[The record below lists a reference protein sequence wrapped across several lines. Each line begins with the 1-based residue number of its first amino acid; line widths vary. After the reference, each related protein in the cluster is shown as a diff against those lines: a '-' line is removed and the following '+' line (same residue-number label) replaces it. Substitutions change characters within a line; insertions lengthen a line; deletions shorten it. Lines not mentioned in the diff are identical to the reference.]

1 MEDSEMTTAMADKP
15 SRVGSAVAYHPEIRT
30 LGDAPRFHGALRGD
44 ATAFIFGDRH
54 TSYAEFDRHT
64 AQVANGLAAKG
75 LGPGSRIAYLGKNS
89 DSYFE
94 LLFGAFRLGA
104 VMVPVNWRLAKPE
117 IVHIINDAEAGIL
130 FTDDFCAP
138 AVREIADQLTG
149 VRSIIATENDADGWM
164 RYENWRDGQSAEDRP
179 SAVGPGDVAVQLYTS
194 GTTGLPKGVQ
204 LSHHA
209 FYAFNEILA
218 ADPSSLGSD
227 MEWNLWTADDM
238 SMVALPVFHISGTGW
253 GVVGVYVGATT
264 VVLPEFGNAE
274 VIDAIR
280 RFKITKTAL
289 VPATIDMIVNQPDLR
304 PEDFKS
310 MKQFLYGA
318 APIPLHLL
326 EQALAVFDCGF
337 VQMYGLTETCG
348 AVTYLPPEDHVPGNP
363 NLTSAGKPL
372 PGVDVK
378 IVGPDSAAPLPTGEI
393 GEICLRTPAIMCGY
407 WKQESETG
415 RVKDDDGWFRS
426 GDAGSLSEDGYLF
439 IRDRVKDMIVSGGEN
454 VYPAEVEG
462 ALRSHPDI
470 ADISVIGIPDPKWG
484 EAVKAVVVLKQ
495 GATPDPAGI
504 IAHARE
510 RIAGYKLPK
519 SVDFLE
525 ALPRNASGK
534 VLKRELRAA
543 YWAGRDRQVN

>member
-1 MEDSEMTTAMADKP
+1 MITATATPPAGKT
-15 SRVGSAVAYHPEIRT
+15 AAATYHPEIRT
-30 LGDAPRFHGALRGD
+30 LGDAPRFHGQSRGD

-54 TSYAEFDRHT
+54 TSYADFDRHT
-64 AQVANGLAAKG
+64 ARVANGLAAQG
-75 LGPGSRIAYLGKNS
+75 LGPRSRIAYLGKNS
-89 DSYFE
+89 DFYFE

-117 IVHIINDAEAGIL
+117 IVHIIADAEAEIL

-138 AVREIADQLTG
+138 SVHDIADQLTG
-149 VRSIIATENDADGWM
+149 IRLIIATGEGANGWIQ
-164 RYENWRDGQSAEDRP
+164 YETWRDGQSAEDRP
-179 SAVGPGDVAVQLYTS
+179 SAIDPGDVAVQLYTS

-204 LSHHA
+204 LSHQA
-209 FYAFNEILA
+209 FYAFNEMA
-218 ADPSSLGSD
+218 ASEPSSFGAD
-227 MEWNLWTADDM
+227 MDWNMWTADDM
-238 SMVALPVFHISGTGW
+238 SMVALPAFHISGTGW
-253 GVVGVYVGATT
+253 GVVGVYVGATN
-264 VVLPEFGNAE
+264 VVLPEFVNAD

-280 RFKITKTAL
+280 RFKVTKTAL
-289 VPATIDMIVNQPDLR
+289 VPATIDMIVNHPDLR
-304 PEDFKS
+304 PEDFGS

-318 APIPLHLL
+318 APIPLPLL

-363 NLTSAGKPL
+363 NLASAGKPL

-378 IVGPDSAAPLPTGEI
+378 IVGPDSDTPLPTGEI
-393 GEICLRTPAIMCGY
+393 GEICLRTPAIMRGY

-415 RVKDDDGWFRS
+415 RVMDDDGWFRS

-454 VYPAEVEG
+454 VYPAEVEA
-462 ALRSHPDI
+462 ALRGHPDI
-470 ADISVIGIPDPKWG
+470 ADVSVIGIPDPKWG
-484 EAVKAVVVLKQ
+484 EAVKAVVVLTL
-495 GATPDPAGI
+495 GAKPDPAGI
-504 IAHARE
+504 IAYARE

-519 SVDFLE
+519 SVDFLD